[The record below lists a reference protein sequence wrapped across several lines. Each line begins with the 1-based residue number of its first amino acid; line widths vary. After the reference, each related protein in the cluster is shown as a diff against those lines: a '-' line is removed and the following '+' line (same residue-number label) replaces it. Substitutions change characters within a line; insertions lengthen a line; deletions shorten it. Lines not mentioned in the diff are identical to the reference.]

1 MDFLDFHQHFLKES
15 FRKCWWKSRKSKN
28 WVYVSNFNFWLKE
41 DIRNVK
47 NQFCR
52 FLRNKKSLKINFTKK
67 NHFAT
72 YIWPQKYGFRSKIMI
87 FWKSSK
93 NRVIG
98 LASPKKMF
106 ENWFYSNF
114 AFFLKT
120 MILELHFGIFTSCV
134 LPLLEAVEFFEPL
147 MNTFS
152 YSFSSPN
159 FNTAQIVQQ
168 KHHLFKKELSSIV
181 VPTISA
187 F

>member
-1 MDFLDFHQHFLKES
+1 M
-15 FRKCWWKSRKSKN
+15 
-28 WVYVSNFNFWLKE
+28 KE

-67 NHFAT
+67 IHFAT
-72 YIWPQKYGFRSKIMI
+72 YIWPRKYGFRSKIMI

-93 NRVIG
+93 TRVLG

-114 AFFLKT
+114 AFFPKT

-159 FNTAQIVQQ
+159 FNTAHMLTIVMN
-168 KHHLFKKELSSIV
+168 LWFILNIWNNN
-181 VPTISA
+181 TI
-187 F
+187 